1 MCGFAASALKAACYI
16 VPFLL
21 SPPFSSAL
29 LYQVSFPSFFLPLL
43 LLFILPLSSLVSR
56 LSSTFTLLSRR
67 LLLHKINSCPS
78 FLLPSPLLCGRRR
91 ASCSLCACRPSA
103 VHPALLLQLSVSP
116 TAYDSQSSDELS
128 SNQSMN
134 FSPSNSA
141 QPLPCF
147 DSGPSPARSSPGASR
162 QVSAN
167 GRGGCRHR
175 VLNLRPVMA
184 TKYVTK
190 SNHPRKT

>member
-1 MCGFAASALKAACYI
+1 MCGFAASALKAARFI
-16 VPFLL
+16 VPIQVLPSAPPSFIRLPFLL
-21 SPPFSSAL
+21 SSCISYCSS
-29 LYQVSFPSFFLPLL
+29 SSSSLL
-43 LLFILPLSSLVSR
+43 LRSSVY
-56 LSSTFTLLSRR
+56 TLLSHR

-103 VHPALLLQLSVSP
+103 VQPALLLQLSVSP

-162 QVSAN
+162 QVSAG

-175 VLNLRPVMA
+175 VLNFIPVMA
-184 TKYVTK
+184 AKYEK
-190 SNHPRKT
+190 KNKKKT